1 MSGIAG
7 ALLFEDAFDASKLV
21 ASGTN
26 RMHYLGPDGL
36 AHWSSGR
43 VALWQ
48 CMLRAVPEAA
58 REVLP
63 LADSLALV
71 SNCGMVYLYTAC
83 SPAVSNS
90 NSGDTL

>member
-1 MSGIAG
+1 MSGIVG
-7 ALLFEDAFDASKLV
+7 VLLFDDAFDVSDLV
-21 ASGTN
+21 ARVTS
-26 RMHYLGPDGL
+26 RMRDWGPDGL
-36 AHWSSGR
+36 KHWSSVR
-43 VALWQ
+43 VAMGQ

-58 REVLP
+58 QEVLP